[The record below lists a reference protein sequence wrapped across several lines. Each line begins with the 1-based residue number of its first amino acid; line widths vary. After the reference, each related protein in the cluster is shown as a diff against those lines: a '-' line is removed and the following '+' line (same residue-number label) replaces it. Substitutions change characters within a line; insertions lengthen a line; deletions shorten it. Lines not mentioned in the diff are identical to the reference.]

1 MFQIGPGWAISIIRY
16 MWIVKDNQKDVGKVL
31 YTLAVF
37 MMLFYI
43 YKAIYS
49 IPYSDDLYECRFIAT
64 CSNIFAEK
72 ILMFL

>member
-31 YTLAVF
+31 SALSMILA
-37 MMLFYI
+37 LFYI

-49 IPYSDDLYECRFIAT
+49 IPYSDDLYMCRFL
-64 CSNIFAEK
+64 N
-72 ILMFL
+72 L